1 MAKETAP
8 GQNKQIKIVING
20 TLVDV
25 EDRDLTFDEVVRL
38 AFPNFEGTENT
49 IFTVAYSR
57 GQGNKPEG
65 TLVGGE
71 TLKLKKGM
79 ILNVAHT
86 DKS

>member
-8 GQNKQIKIVING
+8 GQNKLIEIVING
-20 TLVDV
+20 TLVEV
-25 EDRDLTFDEVVRL
+25 EDRDLTFDEITLL
-38 AFPNFEGTENT
+38 AFPNFERTENT

-65 TLVGGE
+65 TLVAGE